1 MSTEEYKIEVSKRD
15 EAGKGKLRRLRADGI
30 IPVIYYAP
38 DQKEAIPLK
47 VDLKEL
53 HQALHSEALIYHMS
67 VGGKR
72 RNVLIKEIQYHPVT
86 DEILHVDFQGVRMD
100 AEVVVRVPVH
110 ASGRPV
116 GVKDEGGL
124 LHQALLE
131 IEIRCKAS
139 EIPSHFDI
147 DIADM
152 HIGQAVHASDLDMGN
167 VELVTSPD
175 AMVVSVA
182 RARGIVEEVE
192 EEAEEE
198 EFAFEEDAK
207 EKAEAEAKAETK
219 GEKPSEK

>member
-1 MSTEEYKIEVSKRD
+1 MSTEEYKIEVFKRD
-15 EAGKGKLRRLRADGI
+15 EVGKGKLRRLRTDGF

-38 DQKEAIPLK
+38 DQKDAIPLK

-67 VGGKR
+67 VGGKH

-100 AEVVVRVPVH
+100 AVVVVRVPVH
-110 ASGRPV
+110 TSGRPV
-116 GVKDEGGL
+116 GVKDEEGL

-147 DIADM
+147 DITDM
-152 HIGQAVHASDLDMGN
+152 HIGQAVHASDLDIGN
-167 VELVTSPD
+167 IELVTSPD
-175 AMVVSVA
+175 ATVVSVA

-198 EFAFEEDAK
+198 EFVFEEGAI
-207 EKAEAEAKAETK
+207 EKAEAGTE

>member
-1 MSTEEYKIEVSKRD
+1 MSTEEYKIEVSERD
-15 EAGKGKLRRLRADGI
+15 EAGKGKLRRLRADGF

-53 HQALHSEALIYHMS
+53 LQILHSEGLIYHMS

-100 AEVVVRVPVH
+100 AEVVIRVPVH
-110 ASGRPV
+110 TSGRPV
-116 GVKDEGGL
+116 GVKDEEGL

-131 IEIRCKAS
+131 LEIRCKAS

-147 DIADM
+147 DIADL
-152 HIGQAVHASDLDMGN
+152 HIGQAVHASDLDIGN
-167 VELVTSPD
+167 AELVTSPD
-175 AMVVSVA
+175 AMVVSVT

-198 EFAFEEDAK
+198 EFVFEEGAE
-207 EKAEAEAKAETK
+207 EKAEAETE